1 MWYLISPSNEAES
14 QNVRIPANNHNHD
27 HTGFG
32 QIVQPPD
39 KGQRASIVTQLRRCV
54 SSGSGW
60 TNRGCDIEMWIP
72 IVILPE
78 VDHGLRLKVW
88 QSVVMC
94 PKWLHTVIHLNVEYK
109 GITTWHS
116 YADQVQLLKSGIQW
130 NENTIL
136 CQANR
141 IFHTRWKGT
150 KLPKSY
156 PRNTYNVWRN
166 TKTRIFTATR
176 WDAACLLRGRGSWRR
191 RRWGGRE
198 GGRVGKR
205 FS

>member
-1 MWYLISPSNEAES
+1 MA
-14 QNVRIPANNHNHD
+14 VV
-27 HTGFG
+27 G
-32 QIVQPPD
+32 QIRGAILKCESPLWSCQRSTMDCDWKCDRALSCVQS
-39 KGQRASIVTQLRRCV
+39 GCTQWSTSMWGIKALRHDTAMQIRFNFWKV
-54 SSGSGW
+54 EF
-60 TNRGCDIEMWIP
+60 NEMKIP
-72 IVILPE
+72 F
-78 VDHGLRLKVW
+78 
-88 QSVVMC
+88 
-94 PKWLHTVIHLNVEYK
+94 
-109 GITTWHS
+109 
-116 YADQVQLLKSGIQW
+116 
-130 NENTIL
+130 IL

>member
-1 MWYLISPSNEAES
+1 MISPCNEAES
-14 QNVRIPANNHNHD
+14 KNVRIPANNHNHD

-39 KGQRASIVTQLRRCV
+39 KGKRASIVTQLRRCV

-94 PKWLHTVIHLNVEYK
+94 PKWLHTVIHLDVGYK

-130 NENTIL
+130 NENTIHIVPGK
-136 CQANR
+136 QD
-141 IFHTRWKGT
+141 I
-150 KLPKSY
+150 SY
-156 PRNTYNVWRN
+156 SVERNKIAQILSQKYIQRL
-166 TKTRIFTATR
+166 K
-176 WDAACLLRGRGSWRR
+176 
-191 RRWGGRE
+191 
-198 GGRVGKR
+198 KY
-205 FS
+205 